1 MVKITI
7 EFMDADE
14 THYKVE
20 FLTATIEMEYNRFGR
35 LGKSL
40 DEEFE
45 KELGYTVRDLLG
57 EVELERI
64 KDILMRIETDY
75 SIPEIR
81 EAAEKLTTYEEKIAA
96 EASKK

>member
-1 MVKITI
+1 MAKITI

-45 KELGYTVRDLLG
+45 KGLGYTVRDLLG
-57 EVELERI
+57 EVELECI
-64 KDILMRIETDY
+64 KDILMRN
-75 SIPEIR
+75 R
-81 EAAEKLTTYEEKIAA
+81 NGL
-96 EASKK
+96 

>member
-1 MVKITI
+1 M
-7 EFMDADE
+7 
-14 THYKVE
+14 
-20 FLTATIEMEYNRFGR
+20 
-35 LGKSL
+35 
-40 DEEFE
+40 
-45 KELGYTVRDLLG
+45 G